1 MEHIRTP
8 KVENVRLVDGISS
21 KKAALGTLYLTATHV
36 IFVENAPDTR
46 KETWILHSQ
55 ISTIEKQA
63 TTATG
68 CPLLV
73 RCKNFQLL
81 QLVIPQERDCHD
93 VYISLLRLARPVK
106 YEELYCFSFNPKLD
120 REEREQGWMLI
131 DLSEEYKRMGL
142 PNNYWQLSDVNR
154 DYRVCDSYPTQLYVP
169 KSATAHIIVG
179 SSKFRSRRRFPALSY
194 YYKDNHVSICRS
206 SQPLSGF
213 SARCLEDEQ
222 MLQAIRKASPGSDFI
237 YVVDT
242 RPKLNAMA
250 NRAAGKGYE
259 NEDNYSNIKF
269 QFIGIENIHVMRN
282 SLQKMLEVCELKS
295 PSMSDFL
302 WGLENSGWLRHIK
315 AIMDAGIF
323 IAKAVSEE
331 GASVL
336 VHCSD
341 GWDRTAQV
349 CSVASLLLDP
359 HYRTLKGFM
368 VLIEKDWISF
378 GHKFNHRYGN
388 LDGDPREISP
398 VIDQFIECVWQLMEQ
413 FPCAFEFNER
423 FLIHIQHHIY
433 SCQFGNFL
441 CNSQKERQELKIQ
454 ERTYSLWAHLWKNR
468 GDYLN
473 PLFRD
478 DPSQTQGTLHLP
490 TMPCN
495 FMYKFWSGMY
505 NRFEKGLQP
514 RQSVTDYLMAVKEET
529 QQLEEELEALEERLE
544 RIQKVQLNRTQVKS
558 KQSEPSK
565 HSGFS
570 TSDNSTANTPQDYSG
585 NMKSFP
591 SRSPSQGDEDS
602 ALILTQDNLKSSDPD
617 LSANSDQ
624 ESGVEDLSCRSPSGG
639 ECVPDWDSRV
649 LRCGACWESW
659 NFCDHYG
666 KETFLNT
673 HKTLPQ
679 T

>member
-454 ERTYSLWAHLWKNR
+454 ERTHSLWAHLWKNR

-490 TMPCN
+490 TTPCN
-495 FMYKFWSGMY
+495 FTYKFWSGMY
-505 NRFEKGLQP
+505 NHFEKGLQP

-639 ECVPDWDSRV
+639 ECVPGEDS
-649 LRCGACWESW
+649 
-659 NFCDHYG
+659 G
-666 KETFLNT
+666 KDRDSDEAVFLT
-673 HKTLPQ
+673 A
-679 T
+679 

>member
-8 KVENVRLVDGISS
+8 KVENVRLVDRVSC
-21 KKAALGTLYLTATHV
+21 KKSALGTLYLTATHV
-36 IFVENAPDTR
+36 IFVENSPDTR

-68 CPLLV
+68 CPLLI
-73 RCKNFQLL
+73 RCKNFQIV

-93 VYISLLRLARPVK
+93 VYISLMRLARPVK

-120 REEREQGWMLI
+120 KEEREQGWLLI
-131 DLSEEYKRMGL
+131 DLSEEYERMGL
-142 PNNYWQLSDVNR
+142 PDNYWQLSDVNR
-154 DYRVCDSYPTQLYVP
+154 EYRVCDSYPTELYVP

-194 YYKDNHVSICRS
+194 YCRESHASICRS

-222 MLQAIRKASPGSDFI
+222 MLQAIRKANPGSDFV

-359 HYRTLKGFM
+359 YYRTVKGFM
-368 VLIEKDWISF
+368 VLIEKDWIAF

-388 LDGDPREISP
+388 LDGDPKEISP

-423 FLIHIQHHIY
+423 FLIHIQHHVY

-441 CNSQKERQELKIQ
+441 CNSQKERRELKIQ
-454 ERTYSLWAHLWKNR
+454 ERTYSLWSHLWKNR
-468 GDYLN
+468 ADYLN
-473 PLFRD
+473 PLFRAD
-478 DPSQTQGTLHLP
+478 HSQTQGSLHLP
-490 TMPCN
+490 TAPCN
-495 FMYKFWSGMY
+495 FTYKFWSGMY

-514 RQSVTDYLMAVKEET
+514 RQSVTDYLMAVKEES
-529 QQLEEELEALEERLE
+529 QQLEEELEALQGRLE
-544 RIQKVQLNRTQVKS
+544 KIQEVHFNGTKVKG

-565 HSGFS
+565 PSGFS

-617 LSANSDQ
+617 LSVNSDQ

-639 ECVPDWDSRV
+639 EHAPSEDS
-649 LRCGACWESW
+649 
-659 NFCDHYG
+659 G
-666 KETFLNT
+666 KDRDSDEAVFLT
-673 HKTLPQ
+673 A
-679 T
+679 